1 MVIKTREKLIDVA
14 RQLFARK
21 GIENTTMNDI
31 ANASDKGRRT
41 IYTYFKTK
49 REIYDA
55 VIEHESEQMVLNLR
69 QIALN
74 SDLSPETKLRK
85 FMALRAEMMHTGT
98 PRNHEA
104 TGASLRTFFIRDI
117 KRIERIRLYV
127 AAKEKDILQSILDEG
142 VNAGKFNPAQ
152 ARRLP
157 SLLRLAAQGID
168 LAATLNDS
176 LDGNSY
182 STLTPPRVTDMMD
195 FVMDALK
202 VPHQQQSI
210 NI

>member
-1 MVIKTREKLIDVA
+1 MVLKTREKLIDVA

-49 REIYDA
+49 RDIYDA
-55 VIEHESEQMVLNLR
+55 VIEHESEQMVMNLR

-74 SDLSPETKLRK
+74 DELSPETMLRK

-98 PRNHEA
+98 PRHHDA
-104 TGASLRTFFIRDI
+104 SGAPLRTFFIRDI

-127 AAKEKDILQSILDEG
+127 AAKEKDILQRILDEG
-142 VNAGKFNPAQ
+142 VSAGRFDAAQ

-168 LAATLNDS
+168 LAATLNDPIE
-176 LDGNSY
+176 GTSY

-195 FVMDALK
+195 FVMAALTVK
-202 VPHQQQSI
+202 PYTTEQ
-210 NI
+210 

>member
-1 MVIKTREKLIDVA
+1 MVLKTREKLIDVA

-49 REIYDA
+49 RDIYDA
-55 VIEHESEQMVLNLR
+55 VIKHESEQMVMNLR

-74 SDLSPETKLRK
+74 SELSPETKLRK
-85 FMALRAEMMHTGT
+85 FMALRTEMMHTGT
-98 PRNHEA
+98 PRSYD
-104 TGASLRTFFIRDI
+104 TSGAPLRTFFIRDI

-127 AAKEKDILQSILDEG
+127 AAKEKDILQRILDEG
-142 VNAGKFNPAQ
+142 VNAGRFDAAQ

-168 LAATLNDS
+168 LAATLNDPVEGS
-176 LDGNSY
+176 GY

-195 FVMDALK
+195 FVMAALTVK
-202 VPHQQQSI
+202 NI
-210 NI
+210 NSES